1 MKSKHKLYT
10 ITKSGLHYLPQN
22 YLITYSWNLLS
33 REAINLENEKER
45 IYRNV
50 AFVCTA
56 YSCFISVSI
65 QSLIYFAAKG
75 IRRRVIFSFAFCNR
89 FENVSTYTNDPY
101 IKYVIDMYIKRINS
115 HLSLHIIG
123 LKTIINA
130 LLNAVKQLA
139 EVMTLTIFCLMVFA
153 LFALQVSPDNME
165 IRIS

>member
-1 MKSKHKLYT
+1 MQIGELCKLFISINLPTYFIFGYEFWSVIFLFLVKSKYKLYT

-56 YSCFISVSI
+56 YSCFISFSI
-65 QSLIYFAAKG
+65 QSLIYFAVKG

-89 FENVSTYTNDPY
+89 FENISTYTNDPY
-101 IKYVIDMYIKRINS
+101 IKHVKD
-115 HLSLHIIG
+115 IIYG
-123 LKTIINA
+123 QNA
-130 LLNAVKQLA
+130 IQL
-139 EVMTLTIFCLMVFA
+139 
-153 LFALQVSPDNME
+153 
-165 IRIS
+165 

>member
-1 MKSKHKLYT
+1 MYT

-56 YSCFISVSI
+56 YSCIISVSI
-65 QSLIYFAAKG
+65 QSLIYFVVKG

-101 IKYVIDMYIKRINS
+101 IKYVIDMILYQTNWC
-115 HLSLHIIG
+115 SLMYIIG

-153 LFALQVSPDNME
+153 LFALQVSPDNIE
-165 IRIS
+165 IRIT